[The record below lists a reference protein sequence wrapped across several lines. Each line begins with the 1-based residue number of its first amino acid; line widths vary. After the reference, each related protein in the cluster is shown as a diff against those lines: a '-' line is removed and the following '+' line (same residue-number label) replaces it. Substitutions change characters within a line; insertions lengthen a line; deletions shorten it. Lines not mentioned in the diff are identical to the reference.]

1 MNLVKPLVLSFSLI
15 AFAGAYADEAKKD
28 RSDAQAK
35 PSMSQ
40 TDSAA
45 ASARAGA
52 TAGGMSARKLI
63 DMDVVDS
70 KGEALGEIGDVV
82 LDLHN
87 ARVHAA
93 VLESGGFLGLGEKHY
108 AFPISEFKPAK
119 DKDKLALN
127 VDKEK
132 LKAQKGFE
140 KGKWPA
146 MGDEYWGRI
155 GTKDKAAAGA
165 TQPAQK
171 KNLVRASELMGRD
184 VTDKSGKEIGE
195 IKDVILSSDNA
206 RIQHLVI
213 DVKGAG
219 QAQVQPKSVSLGTG
233 DKLVLDMSADELKR
247 QAKPEKRA
255 GAGTS
260 TGASA
265 GATAGKSFT
274 ALDRDNDGALSQMEA
289 AADAD
294 AKSNFEKL
302 DKNKDEKLSRAEW
315 EAGQGA
321 AAGATGKQDEQKGP
335 AKTDQKPVKSK

>member
-15 AFAGAYADEAKKD
+15 AFAGAYADDAKKD

-40 TDSAA
+40 TDSAG
-45 ASARAGA
+45 ASASAGA
-52 TAGGMSARKLI
+52 TAGGISARKLI

-132 LKAQKGFE
+132 LQAQKGFE

-195 IKDVILSSDNA
+195 IKDVILSSDNT

-233 DKLVLDMSADELKR
+233 DKLVLDVSADELKR
-247 QAKPEKRA
+247 QAKPEKRTE
-255 GAGTS
+255 GRTS

-265 GATAGKSFT
+265 GATAGKKSFT
-274 ALDRDNDGALSQMEA
+274 ELDRDKDGTLSQMEA

-294 AKSNFEKL
+294 AKSNFAKL

-315 EAGQGA
+315 QAGESA
-321 AAGATGKQDEQKGP
+321 ARGAGAGASKQEKP
-335 AKTDQKPVKSK
+335 AKSK